1 MGDDVLAATARARSF
16 ACDIFSIIS
25 TGLPLYQRLHSI
37 SASTVFI
44 MSVMK
49 EAWSVQE

>member
-25 TGLPLYQRLHSI
+25 KGLPLYQRLHSI
-37 SASTVFI
+37 RASTVFI
-44 MSVMK
+44 MSVI
-49 EAWSVQE
+49 EELLSVQE